1 MRRTA
6 PAFLIALA
14 AAAAAAAAPPGRV
27 WEVNG
32 IRLEAEQ
39 VDRLADDIARQT
51 VEAVRR
57 VEGLALRDGQDRA
70 LLAVYRDV
78 ALEVYDRAVGVVN
91 RSDLDDAAKEDQVKT
106 LVLNGQRRSTAYVK
120 RILDPAQYAVYS
132 AWEDR
137 QVEAFRARGLW
148 SGSTRGR
155 GRNR

>member
-1 MRRTA
+1 MR
-6 PAFLIALA
+6 A
-14 AAAAAAAAPPGRV
+14 AAFAGLLLFAVSGATADPAAGRV

-78 ALEVYDRAVGVVN
+78 ALEVYDRAVAVVN
-91 RSDLDDAAKEDQVKT
+91 RGDLGDAAKEDQVKT

-120 RILDPAQYAVYS
+120 RILDPAQYEVYR

-148 SGSTRGR
+148 SGSARGR

>member
-1 MRRTA
+1 MMRATA
-6 PAFLIALA
+6 LVALLFLASA
-14 AAAAAAAAPPGRV
+14 AAATAPPTRV

-32 IRLEAEQ
+32 IRLEAAQ
-39 VDRLADDIARQT
+39 VDRLAGDIARQT

-70 LLAVYRDV
+70 LEAVYRDV
-78 ALEVYDRAVGVVN
+78 ALEVYEHAVSVVN
-91 RSDLDDAAKEDQVKT
+91 RTDLDDDAKERQVKD

-120 RILDPAQYAVYS
+120 RILDAPQYEIYR

-137 QVEAFRARGLW
+137 QVEAFRARGLF

>member
-1 MRRTA
+1 MMRGA
-6 PAFLIALA
+6 ALLVPLCLA
-14 AAAAAAAAPPGRV
+14 SAAAAAAPPTRV

-32 IRLEAEQ
+32 IRLEAAQ
-39 VDRLADDIARQT
+39 VDRLAGDIARQT

-57 VEGLALRDGQDRA
+57 VDGLALHDGQDRA
-70 LLAVYRDV
+70 LEAVYRDV
-78 ALEVYDRAVGVVN
+78 ALEVYDRAVAVVN
-91 RSDLDDAAKEDQVKT
+91 RTDLTDEAKEEQVKT

-120 RILDPAQYAVYS
+120 RILDSSQYEIYR

-155 GRNR
+155 GRKR